1 MRPLWLVLLI
11 VPVVALVVFL
21 TRFSHEEVDRVEVHA
36 EGAPTLL
43 LLPGN
48 AANVAWSPGRS
59 VVVAAFIGKAQ
70 VCEGTLADVG
80 MGLTYRQ
87 RSQTKSIEADQR
99 GGDRVELTL
108 ANVDLKTG
116 SVARQLFLRLER
128 RGGVLSCEFPALP
141 KQAGK

>member
-1 MRPLWLVLLI
+1 MRPLWLVLLL
-11 VPVVALVVFL
+11 VPVVALVIFL
-21 TRFSHEEVDRVEVHA
+21 TRFSHEQVDRVEVHA

-48 AANVAWSPGRS
+48 AASVGWSPGRS
-59 VVVAAFIGKAQ
+59 VVVAAFIGKTQ

-116 SVARQLFLRLER
+116 NVSRQLFLRLER
-128 RGGVLSCEFPALP
+128 RGGVLVCEFPARP
-141 KQAGK
+141 K